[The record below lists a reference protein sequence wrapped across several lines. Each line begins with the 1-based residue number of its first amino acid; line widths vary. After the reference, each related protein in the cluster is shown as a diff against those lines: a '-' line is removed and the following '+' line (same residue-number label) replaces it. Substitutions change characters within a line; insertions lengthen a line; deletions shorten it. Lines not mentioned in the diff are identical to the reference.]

1 MRFAEPGHPVVAATG
16 PFSLIGQVRRCMRL
30 KYLSPRTEEAYVIWI
45 KRFVRFSGTKHPSVL
60 GEHDV
65 TAFLTH
71 LAVTERVAAS
81 TQSQASAAILFLY
94 RDVLRSPPP
103 WLDGI
108 VRSKRPS
115 RLPSVLTRDEA
126 RAVISAM
133 RGVPRLAALVMYGA
147 GLRLMETLTLR
158 VKDLDLDRLVVT
170 VRAGEGDRDRVS
182 VVPRSAVVALTEH
195 LDEMRE
201 QHDLDVGR
209 GAGYVELPHA
219 LARKIPAA
227 RRAWEWQWVFPATR
241 MYVDATTGE
250 HRRHHLH
257 ETVLQRAVADAARR
271 AAVAKRVTCHTFRRS
286 FATHLLEDGHDI
298 RTIQELLGHRD
309 VSTTMIY
316 THVLN
321 RGGRTVSSPAD
332 SFGDEVPGSARRRP
346 APRSL

>member
-1 MRFAEPGHPVVAATG
+1 
-16 PFSLIGQVRRCMRL
+16 MRL
-30 KYLSPRTEEAYVIWI
+30 RYLSPRTEEAYVMWI
-45 KRFVRFSGTKHPSVL
+45 KRFVRFSGTRHPSVL

-81 TQSQASAAILFLY
+81 TQSQACAAILFLY
-94 RDVLRSPPP
+94 REVLRSPLP
-103 WLDGI
+103 WLDGM

-115 RLPSVLTRDEA
+115 RMPSVLTRDEA

-170 VRAGEGDRDRVS
+170 VRSGNGDRDRVS
-182 VVPRSAVVALTEH
+182 VVPRSAVVALRVH

-201 QHDLDVGR
+201 QHDLDVRR

-241 MYVDATTGE
+241 MYVDAATGE
-250 HRRHHLH
+250 GRRHHLH

-271 AAVAKRVTCHTFRRS
+271 AGVAKRVTCHTFRHS
-286 FATHLLEDGHDI
+286 FATHLLEDGYDI

-309 VSTTMIY
+309 ASTTMIY

-332 SFGDEVPGSARRRP
+332 TFADEGPDRGRRRR
-346 APRSL
+346 ALRSP

>member
-1 MRFAEPGHPVVAATG
+1 
-16 PFSLIGQVRRCMRL
+16 MRL
-30 KYLSPRTEEAYVIWI
+30 KYLSPRTEEAYVMWI
-45 KRFVRFSGTKHPSVL
+45 KRFVRFSGTRHPTVL

-170 VRAGEGDRDRVS
+170 VRAGKGDRDRVS

-241 MYVDATTGE
+241 MYTDAATRE
-250 HRRHHLH
+250 RRRHHLH

-271 AAVAKRVTCHTFRRS
+271 AGVAKRVTCHTFRHS
-286 FATHLLEDGHDI
+286 FATHLLEGGHDI

-321 RGGRTVSSPAD
+321 RGGRMVSSPAD
-332 SFGDEVPGSARRRP
+332 SFGDEVPGPARRLP